1 MANIVAI
8 VGRPNVGKSTL
19 FNRITQSRQAIVH
32 ESSGVT
38 RDRHYGKAFWNGHEF
53 SLIDTGGY
61 ITNSDDVFEEEI
73 RKQIILAIE
82 EADVIIFTVDVES
95 GITDLDQVVAG
106 ILRKIKKPVFLAV
119 NKADNNKRFM
129 EANEFFSLGLGEI
142 FPVSAVNGTG
152 TGELLDAVTGAFVRA
167 VFEDEPDIPK
177 FAVVGRPN
185 VGKSSFI
192 NAMIGVERN
201 IVTPISGTTRDSIH
215 TRYQQFGLDF
225 FLVDTAGLRKRAKV
239 SEYVEFYSV
248 MRSIRAIENADVCL
262 LMIDATEGVK
272 AQDITIFGNIQ
283 RNRKGVVIL
292 VNKWDLVEKDTH
304 STKKFTKEIQERI
317 SPYTDVPIIFTS
329 TVTKQRVLKALETAI
344 EVYNNRRQKVPTHKL
359 NELLQEFIIAYQPPA
374 NKVKF
379 IKIKYATQLPNQT
392 PSFAFFCNLP
402 QYIKEPYKRY
412 LENKIRENFNFT
424 GVPIQ
429 IFFREK

>member
-73 RKQIILAIE
+73 RKQIVLAIE
-82 EADVIIFTVDVES
+82 EADVIIFTVDVEA
-95 GITDLDQVVAG
+95 GITDLDEKVAG
-106 ILRKIKKPVFLAV
+106 LLRKTKKPTFLAV

-152 TGELLDAVTGAFVRA
+152 TGELLDAVTGAFERA
-167 VFEDEPDIPK
+167 VFEEEPDIPK

-192 NAMIGVERN
+192 NAMIGEERN

-215 TRYQQFGLDF
+215 TRYQKFGLDF

-239 SEYVEFYSV
+239 SEDVEFYSV
-248 MRSIRAIENADVCL
+248 MRSIRTIENADVCL

-304 STKKFTKEIQERI
+304 STKNFTREVRERI
-317 SPYTDVPIIFTS
+317 SPYTDVPVIFTS
-329 TVTKQRVLKALETAI
+329 TITKQRVLKALETAI

-359 NELLQEFIIAYQPPA
+359 NELLQEWIVAYPPPA
-374 NKVKF
+374 NKGKF

-402 QYIKEPYKRY
+402 QYIKEPYKRF

>member
-38 RDRHYGKAFWNGHEF
+38 RDRHYGKGFWNGHEF
-53 SLIDTGGY
+53 SIIDTGGY
-61 ITNSDDVFEEEI
+61 ITNSDDVFEDEI
-73 RKQIILAIE
+73 RKQVMLAIE
-82 EADVIIFTVDVES
+82 EADVIIFTVDVEA
-95 GITDLDQVVAG
+95 GMTDLDQVVSG
-106 ILRKIKKPVFLAV
+106 ILRKSRKPVFLAV

-152 TGELLDAVTGAFVRA
+152 TGELLDAVTGAFERA
-167 VFEDEPDIPK
+167 EFEDEPDIPK

-192 NAMIGVERN
+192 NALIGEERN

-215 TRYQQFGLDF
+215 TRYQKFGLDF

-239 SEYVEFYSV
+239 SEDVEFYSV
-248 MRSIRAIENADVCL
+248 MRSIRTIENADVCL

-304 STKKFTKEIQERI
+304 SVKNFTREVHERI
-317 SPYTDVPIIFTS
+317 SPYTDVPILFTS
-329 TVTKQRVLKALETAI
+329 TITKQRVLKALETAI
-344 EVYNNRRQKVPTHKL
+344 EVYNNRRQRIPTPKL
-359 NELLQEFIIAYQPPA
+359 NDLLQELILAYPPPA
-374 NKVKF
+374 IKGKF

-412 LENKIRENFNFT
+412 LENKIRENFNFS